1 MVAQFLKISQVV
13 SWRSVPVEENTLARV
28 IFKALRRMSKN
39 NAHENNEVA

>member
-1 MVAQFLKISQVV
+1 MVAWFLKISQVV
-13 SWRSVPVEENTLARV
+13 SWRSVPVENTLARV